1 MNKKLSFDFDGTL
14 SREDVQSFVRELIK
28 LENEVWIVT
37 SRTDGEQALA
47 RGWHWI
53 KGQNEDLFE
62 VAEMCGIPNDRIV
75 FTDHVDKIEYLEGKN
90 FLFHLD
96 DDFVELNGINR
107 NLKTV
112 KAISCIGGGWKKKIE
127 KIVGDLN

>member
-75 FTDHVDKIEYLEGKN
+75 FTDHVDKIGYLEGKN

-96 DDFVELNGINR
+96 DDEFELMSILESSESCKPVNVNHFEWKETCIDI
-107 NLKTV
+107 LK
-112 KAISCIGGGWKKKIE
+112 KQ
-127 KIVGDLN
+127 